1 MGANGLT
8 RPGWPHHIESMRVNL
23 DTPIQYVKGVGPKR
37 AEMFSAVGIHRA
49 EDLLLYRPFRYED
62 RSVFRPIAKLRV
74 GDEGV
79 VRGQV
84 SATGRYLTPM
94 KKVRIFEMLVSDSS
108 GTLSV
113 KFFNQPYLQKVFQK
127 GQQVLLFGVCR
138 VDDYTHGIS
147 LINPEFEILDSAED
161 TLIHTGRIVPVYRK
175 IGRMGS
181 KHLRQIVFRLLQELD
196 DQDEDPLPPE
206 GRSRYGLPDRSQTYR
221 QVHFPECS
229 AGADRRAFLESLES
243 EQLPEQQRL
252 VFEEFFFFQVGLLAV
267 KRGREIQ
274 PKTRALKITARLR
287 EVIKRILPFHPT
299 GAQKRVL
306 KEIVDDLCG
315 AKVMSRLLQG
325 DVGSG
330 KTIVALQAM
339 VLVMENGF
347 QVALM
352 APTEILAE
360 QHYRTISSTLEGT
373 PYRLALLS
381 RGVKAKRKKQILAG
395 LAAGELDLVV
405 GTHALLQKQVSFQK
419 LALVVVDEQHRFGVL
434 QRSRLMEKGDRPDTL
449 VMTAT
454 PIPRSLALTL
464 YGDLDLSVIDELP
477 PGRQPV
483 RTVVK
488 REQSR
493 PEVYRL
499 MGRELRRGRQIFVV
513 YPLIEESEKVD
524 LRAASEMEQQLAQ
537 SVFPEYS
544 TGLLHGR
551 LKAEEKEDLM
561 QRFREREAQIL
572 VATTVVE
579 VGIDI
584 PNASLMV
591 IENAE
596 RFGLS
601 QLHQL
606 RGRIGRGS
614 HPSLCILMT
623 GRVCSQEAYRRLDTM
638 RKTNDGFAIAEMDLE
653 IRGPGEFVGTR
664 QWGLPDFRFG
674 NIVRHRRLLD
684 DARAAAQAH
693 LGRMVSET
701 NQQGPEQ
708 VARFLDAWKQRYG
721 LFQVG

>member
-1 MGANGLT
+1 
-8 RPGWPHHIESMRVNL
+8 MRVNL

-37 AEMFSAVGIHRA
+37 AEMFSAAGIRTA
-49 EDLLLYRPFRYED
+49 EDLLLCRPFRYED
-62 RSVFRPIAKLRV
+62 RSVFRPISKLRA

-79 VRGQV
+79 VQGQV
-84 SATGRYLTPM
+84 TATGRYLTPM
-94 KKVRIFEMLVSDSS
+94 KKVRIFEMFVSDST

-113 KFFNQPYLQKVFQK
+113 KFFNQPYLQKVFRK

-138 VDDYTHGIS
+138 VDDYTLGIS
-147 LINPEFEILDSAED
+147 LINPEFEILDSSED
-161 TLIHTGRIVPVYRK
+161 ALIHTGRIVPIYRK
-175 IGRMGS
+175 IVRMGS
-181 KHLRQIVFRLLQELD
+181 KHLRQIVFRLLQELNSHD
-196 DQDEDPLPPE
+196 VDPLPTE
-206 GRSRYGLPDRSQTYR
+206 VRSCYGLPDRGQTYQ
-221 QVHFPECS
+221 QVHFPECP
-229 AGADRRAFLESLES
+229 AGADRKTLLESLER
-243 EQLPEQQRL
+243 EQLPEQRRL
-252 VFEEFFFFQVGLLAV
+252 VFEEFFFFQMGLLAV
-267 KRGREIQ
+267 KRGREIE
-274 PKTRALKITARLR
+274 PKARTLKITPRLR

-299 GAQKRVL
+299 GAQKRAL
-306 KEIVDDLCG
+306 EEIVDDLCG
-315 AKVMSRLLQG
+315 TKVMSRLLQG

-347 QVALM
+347 QVAMM

-360 QHYRTISSTLEGT
+360 QHHRTMARTLAGTRYRI
-373 PYRLALLS
+373 ALLS
-381 RGVKAKRKKQILAG
+381 RGVKAKQKKKILARI
-395 LAAGELDLVV
+395 AAGELDLVV
-405 GTHALLQKQVSFQK
+405 GTHALLQEQVRFQE

-483 RTVVK
+483 KTVIK

-493 PEVYRL
+493 PEVYR
-499 MGRELRRGRQIFVV
+499 MMRRELQQRRQIFVV
-513 YPLIEESEKVD
+513 YPLIEESAKVD
-524 LRAASEMEQQLAQ
+524 LRAAREMAQQLAE
-537 SVFPEYS
+537 SVFSEYS
-544 TGLLHGR
+544 IGLLYGR
-551 LKAEEKEDLM
+551 LKAEEKEGLM
-561 QRFREREAQIL
+561 DRFRRGDLQIL

-579 VGIDI
+579 VGIDV
-584 PNASLMV
+584 PNATLMV
-591 IENAE
+591 IEHAE

-614 HPSLCILMT
+614 HPGLCILMT
-623 GRVCSQEAYRRLDTM
+623 GGVRSQEAYRRLDTI
-638 RKTNDGFAIAEMDLE
+638 RKTSDGFAIAAMDLE

-674 NIVRHRRLLD
+674 NIVRHRQLLD
-684 DARAAAQAH
+684 DARSAAQAH
-693 LGRMVSET
+693 LARLVSRS

-708 VARFLDAWKQRYG
+708 VAQFADSWKQRFG
-721 LFQVG
+721 LFQVGY